1 MKKKR
6 FLSLTLAAFM
16 LFGSAAALPEGVF
29 DDGAGIVASADVSG
43 DYEYKILDNGTAEI
57 TKYKGAN
64 GVVTIPSTIG
74 GKKVTRI
81 GDFAFSWCSTD
92 DTDLTSVTIPS
103 SVTSIGS
110 GAFYNCT
117 SLTRV
122 TMPSSVKSIGGSAF
136 YECIRLKS
144 VTIPNNVTSIGANA
158 FEGCSSLTSLTIPN
172 SVISI
177 GNEAFWCC
185 ANLKSVTI
193 PSSVTSIDAYAFRDC
208 TNLISV
214 TIPGSVTS
222 IGSGAFGLYYDN
234 NRPSKVSNFT
244 VYGEIDSVAQTYA
257 NGNGYKFIAIPKS
270 TRLAGKGRYE
280 TAAKIS
286 QASFTTA
293 DTVVLAYGLN
303 YADALAGVSL
313 ATKLKAPILLTNT
326 KTLDKTTLAEIKRLK
341 AKNVIILGG
350 TGAISTAVENSL
362 KKEGLTTDR
371 IFGASRFGTATA
383 IAEKLNDAPT
393 DVFFVYAF
401 NSADALSVSPIA
413 ACKNAPIIYLSTK
426 GDLHPDTAAYLAKL
440 KKAGCVK
447 NAYVIGG
454 EGVISDDMM
463 NKAGNALGVAPT
475 RVFGAN
481 RFATCV
487 AVNEKFADVL
497 NGDMLCVATG
507 MDFPDALAGGV
518 YAALNK
524 APLFLINGKLKTPKL
539 TDEQKAYLKTKAATK
554 ITTFG
559 GTGVVPDNHIEDI
572 VKNSI

>member
-1 MKKKR
+1 MKKKI
-6 FLSLTLAAFM
+6 LSGLLALA
-16 LFGSAAALPEGVF
+16 LVFGSAAVLPEGVF

-43 DYEYKILDNGTAEI
+43 DYEYMILDNGTAEI

-122 TMPSSVKSIGGSAF
+122 TIPSSVKSIGGSAF

-185 ANLKSVTI
+185 ANLKSVTISNRVTRIGDRMFGHCNSLTSVTIPSSVTSIGYLAFWDCTKLKSVTI

-270 TRLAGKGRYE
+270 TRLAGAGRYE
-280 TAAKIS
+280 TAVEIS
-286 QASFTTA
+286 KAGFPDGSG
-293 DTVVLAYGLN
+293 TVVLAYGLN
-303 YADALAGVSL
+303 YADALAGV
-313 ATKLKAPILLTNT
+313 P
-326 KTLDKTTLAEIKRLK
+326 
-341 AKNVIILGG
+341 
-350 TGAISTAVENSL
+350 
-362 KKEGLTTDR
+362 
-371 IFGASRFGTATA
+371 
-383 IAEKLNDAPT
+383 
-393 DVFFVYAF
+393 
-401 NSADALSVSPIA
+401 
-413 ACKNAPIIYLSTK
+413 
-426 GDLHPDTAAYLAKL
+426 
-440 KKAGCVK
+440 
-447 NAYVIGG
+447 
-454 EGVISDDMM
+454 
-463 NKAGNALGVAPT
+463 
-475 RVFGAN
+475 
-481 RFATCV
+481 
-487 AVNEKFADVL
+487 
-497 NGDMLCVATG
+497 
-507 MDFPDALAGGV
+507 
-518 YAALNK
+518 
-524 APLFLINGKLKTPKL
+524 
-539 TDEQKAYLKTKAATK
+539 
-554 ITTFG
+554 
-559 GTGVVPDNHIEDI
+559 
-572 VKNSI
+572 